1 MKRRKQYDPQQLI
14 EACAEVTKGKINI
27 SAAAKQFGLPR
38 KTLLDHGH
46 GKIEEGRLPGIER
59 MLSNGEETALVD
71 YVQCMSSHNMPL
83 TRSDI
88 RGTVI
93 VS

>member
-14 EACAEVTKGKINI
+14 EACDEVKKGKISI
-27 SAAAKQFGLPR
+27 SAAARQFGLPR
-38 KTLLDHGH
+38 KTLSDHVH
-46 GKIEEGRLPGIER
+46 GKIEEGRLPGIDR
-59 MLSNGEETALVD
+59 MLSNDEETALVD
-71 YVQCMSSHNMPL
+71 YIEYMSSHNMPL